1 MREHNRD
8 KERLAHILEAI
19 GIIENGL
26 ATYSK
31 EDLLEKPLLY
41 YGLVK
46 QVEIIG
52 EAANM
57 LTQEFRDKHSEVNWR
72 PIVNMRHV
80 LVHDYIHISK
90 DILWVTLTHD
100 IPELKKYIEQYYA
113 EKPVPLRAE

>member
-8 KERLAHILEAI
+8 IERLAHILEAI
-19 GIIENGL
+19 GNIEKGL
-26 ATYSK
+26 RDYPK
-31 EDLLEKPLLY
+31 DELLSNTLLY

-46 QVEIIG
+46 QIEIIG

-57 LTQEFRDKHSEVNWR
+57 LTQEFREEHTDVQWR

-90 DILWVTLTHD
+90 EILWVTLTQD
-100 IPELKKYIEQYYA
+100 IPSLKPWIEKYHTELLEAK
-113 EKPVPLRAE
+113 